1 MKRTIEQPST
11 AHAPPAKKSPYF
23 IPRAG
28 NPPSPPPGVTAEM
41 CSFDICS
48 KRLTEDDAKKLAD
61 HDRTH
66 GLDVQKQ
73 YTPIADPPFLSFT
86 SLSTSSSSSATAAAV
101 AAAAASS
108 RFNPGSMEEG
118 GGGIPPLLPTGS
130 ATDGL
135 LLQLLI
141 SMDDI
146 KTAIN
151 NQSKTLTKAINKQS
165 AAITAAINEQTE
177 VLKEHTAAINN
188 HTAAINDQYE

>member
-1 MKRTIEQPST
+1 MKRTMEHPST

-61 HDRTH
+61 HDR
-66 GLDVQKQ
+66 
-73 YTPIADPPFLSFT
+73 SFHRRH
-86 SLSTSSSSSATAAAV
+86 AV
-101 AAAAASS
+101 H
-108 RFNPGSMEEG
+108 
-118 GGGIPPLLPTGS
+118 
-130 ATDGL
+130 
-135 LLQLLI
+135 
-141 SMDDI
+141 
-146 KTAIN
+146 TAIN
-151 NQSKTLTKAINKQS
+151 NQSKIITKAINKQS